1 MSLRPNRINQRF
13 HPITLRQAPDANPLC
28 TQLTVPILGHV
39 HIILTDIQ
47 SCYRDSQ
54 LMHWIPAKHCMG
66 CFEDPRWPNVP
77 QLEEAI
83 RPGRSAECVEMIIHA
98 AYAYARSFQRSTVI
112 SDISQASERKFPSF
126 LGLVLLWQVSDI
138 VLIED
143 QAGAR
148 LYKSRV
154 LPSEIITE
162 AGKAEIVYLRR
173 GS

>member
-1 MSLRPNRINQRF
+1 MQIRLHSAYGSNTGTCPYHFDRYPVLLQR
-13 HPITLRQAPDANPLC
+13 LAAY
-28 TQLTVPILGHV
+28 GG
-39 HIILTDIQ
+39 
-47 SCYRDSQ
+47 
-54 LMHWIPAKHCMG
+54 MHWIPAKHCMG

-83 RPGRSAECVEMIIHA
+83 RPGRSAERVEMIIHA

-126 LGLVLLWQVSDI
+126 LGLVLLWQVSDT

-154 LPSEIITE
+154 LPSEIITK